1 MTQLR
6 LFGQKFLAQLIS
18 EYYQLIYSEIE
29 MPAWTVNK
37 EYQLMKFTVFY
48 VDLTFY
54 HSEDSEINIA
64 EQKIEIIQKTEELIW
79 KQERETCGQ

>member
-29 MPAWTVNK
+29 MPACTVNK

-54 HSEDSEINIA
+54 YSEDPEINI
-64 EQKIEIIQKTEELIW
+64 E
-79 KQERETCGQ
+79 